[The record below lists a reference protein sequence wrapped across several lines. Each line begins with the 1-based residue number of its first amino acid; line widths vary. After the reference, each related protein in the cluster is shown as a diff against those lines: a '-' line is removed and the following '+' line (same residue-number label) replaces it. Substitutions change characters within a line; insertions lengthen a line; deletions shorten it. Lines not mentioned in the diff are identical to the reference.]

1 MEGMAVWNPTEE
13 DRKAKN
19 RWPPMVVAMVCGTVF
34 TALIQI
40 GTWVWFL
47 SQLSL
52 EVNSTA
58 TQTQKVLT
66 RLDQIQG
73 RVQNMEATQKDQ
85 SVQLNALISHAIE
98 NQR

>member
-1 MEGMAVWNPTEE
+1 MEGMAVWEPNEAET
-13 DRKAKN
+13 KAKN
-19 RWPPMVVAMVCGTVF
+19 RWPPMVVAMVCGTIF
-34 TALIQI
+34 TAIIQI

-47 SQLSL
+47 SQMSL
-52 EVNSTA
+52 QVNSNA
-58 TQTQKVLT
+58 QQTEQVLT